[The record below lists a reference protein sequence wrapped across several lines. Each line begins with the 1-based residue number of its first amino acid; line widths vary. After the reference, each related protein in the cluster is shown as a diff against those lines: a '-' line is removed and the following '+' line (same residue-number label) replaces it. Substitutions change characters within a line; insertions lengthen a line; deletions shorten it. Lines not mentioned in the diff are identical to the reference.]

1 MRPGLLALCLCFTS
15 PVVFSQNTIG
25 IPAIINYS
33 KQDYHAGSQNWGIQQ
48 DTDGVLYFA
57 NNDGLLSYDGNFWR
71 IYPLPNHTIVRSLAI
86 GPGHRICVGG
96 QGEIGYFSPGAG
108 GDLVYTSLHKLIP

>member
-1 MRPGLLALCLCFTS
+1 MKPGFLSFFLCLTFQI
-15 PVVFSQNTIG
+15 VFSQNTIG

-33 KQDYHAGSQNWGIQQ
+33 KQDYHAGSQNWDIQQ
-48 DTDGVLYFA
+48 DSDGILYFA

-86 GPGHRICVGG
+86 GADHRIFVGG
-96 QGEIGYFSPGAG
+96 QGEIGYFFPGANG
-108 GDLVYTSLHKLIP
+108 